1 MQDAALLA
9 AAFATGNS
17 DLLAG
22 ALLVTALLV
31 RAQTV
36 YALACMRVC
45 VCMCVRAL
53 ACLCVLDMRRFD
65 VRHANPERCRRV

>member
-17 DLLAG
+17 DLIAG
-22 ALLVTALLV
+22 ALLVTALLL

-36 YALACMRVC
+36 CVLACMRVC
-45 VCMCVRAL
+45 VCMVCARLRACVYSI
-53 ACLCVLDMRRFD
+53 
-65 VRHANPERCRRV
+65 

>member
-9 AAFATGNS
+9 AAFERERVTGNS
-17 DLLAG
+17 DLIAG
-22 ALLVTALLV
+22 ALLVTALLM

-45 VCMCVRAL
+45 VCMCARA
-53 ACLCVLDMRRFD
+53 CVLVCARYE
-65 VRHANPERCRRV
+65 AI

>member
-45 VCMCVRAL
+45 VCMCARA
-53 ACLCVLDMRRFD
+53 CVLVCARYE
-65 VRHANPERCRRV
+65 AI